1 MMLEGMA
8 KQGAA
13 RANEVLNRA
22 PEEIE
27 RYLANKNQEF
37 STEQE
42 CLRELQLI
50 ANLGAIAS
58 NIMPFSSSW
67 AFEDQ
72 NGSFHTRLRLLADGE
87 KLHVNFTCSGSTL
100 SGEMLS
106 WSADTPDSEPQS
118 GDTLN
123 AALGA
128 LFLLNQRGA
137 FSESYDQD
145 EIASAAPRAR
155 LPLAIGGPFTLLNTS
170 GDLMSDADVVT
181 KPVLLYFGYTSGR
194 DVSFPDMVRNA
205 DAAALLRE
213 RGYDVRS
220 VFVSV
225 DPERDTPET
234 VAAFINEIDG
244 GILGFTGSKVQVD
257 AAVDAYRA
265 FVSRP
270 ASSEE
275 DYVVDHSTFTYLVVP
290 GHGVLEF
297 FRRDMSAPLV
307 AELTV
312 DYLSKADGT
321 PSNGAVP
328 LTAGTLI
335 GFRQEV
341 GNCWVVSPDIKA
353 SVTVGFELD
362 REGRVI
368 ASTLRLLSSSSEDAV
383 ETEAA
388 FAAARRALLRCQGDG
403 YVLPP
408 EKYEEWRD
416 MELLFD
422 SEAVSIK

>member
-1 MMLEGMA
+1 
-8 KQGAA
+8 
-13 RANEVLNRA
+13 
-22 PEEIE
+22 
-27 RYLANKNQEF
+27 
-37 STEQE
+37 
-42 CLRELQLI
+42 
-50 ANLGAIAS
+50 
-58 NIMPFSSSW
+58 
-67 AFEDQ
+67 
-72 NGSFHTRLRLLADGE
+72 
-87 KLHVNFTCSGSTL
+87 
-100 SGEMLS
+100 
-106 WSADTPDSEPQS
+106 
-118 GDTLN
+118 
-123 AALGA
+123 
-128 LFLLNQRGA
+128 
-137 FSESYDQD
+137 
-145 EIASAAPRAR
+145 
-155 LPLAIGGPFTLLNTS
+155 
-170 GDLMSDADVVT
+170 
-181 KPVLLYFGYTSGR
+181 
-194 DVSFPDMVRNA
+194 
-205 DAAALLRE
+205 
-213 RGYDVRS
+213 
-220 VFVSV
+220 
-225 DPERDTPET
+225 
-234 VAAFINEIDG
+234 
-244 GILGFTGSKVQVD
+244 
-257 AAVDAYRA
+257 
-265 FVSRP
+265 
-270 ASSEE
+270 
-275 DYVVDHSTFTYLVVP
+275 
-290 GHGVLEF
+290 
-297 FRRDMSAPLV
+297 MSAPLV

>member
-42 CLRELQLI
+42 CLRELHLI

-72 NGSFHTRLRLLADGE
+72 NGGFHTRLRLLADGE

-100 SGEMLS
+100 SGEILS

-137 FSESYDQD
+137 FSESNDQLTGD
-145 EIASAAPRAR
+145 ILESKSA
-155 LPLAIGGPFTLLNTS
+155 
-170 GDLMSDADVVT
+170 
-181 KPVLLYFGYTSGR
+181 
-194 DVSFPDMVRNA
+194 
-205 DAAALLRE
+205 
-213 RGYDVRS
+213 
-220 VFVSV
+220 
-225 DPERDTPET
+225 TP
-234 VAAFINEIDG
+234 
-244 GILGFTGSKVQVD
+244 
-257 AAVDAYRA
+257 
-265 FVSRP
+265 
-270 ASSEE
+270 
-275 DYVVDHSTFTYLVVP
+275 
-290 GHGVLEF
+290 
-297 FRRDMSAPLV
+297 
-307 AELTV
+307 
-312 DYLSKADGT
+312 
-321 PSNGAVP
+321 P

-341 GNCWVVSPDIKA
+341 GSCWVVSPDIKA

-362 REGRVI
+362 REGRVM
-368 ASTLRLLSSSSEDAV
+368 ASTLRLLSSSSEDPV

-388 FAAARRALLRCQGDG
+388 FVAARRAVLRCQGDG

-408 EKYEEWRD
+408 DKYEEWRD

-422 SEAVSIK
+422 IETAGIR